1 MAVKLAGIAFDLDFF
16 AWLAQSGSVTDG
28 AHRVIRREW
37 EQELGLKQGPK
48 LEVWAVYY

>member
-1 MAVKLAGIAFDLDFF
+1 MAVKLAAIAFDYDFF

-37 EQELGLKQGPK
+37 ELGIRT
-48 LEVWAVYY
+48 ETRN